1 MTNPLKDLGP
11 CSVIFDSVDL
21 GATQGGV
28 IFRHTESSKP
38 VNEDQKGVTPVDEIK
53 TGASCSVEVPLTRT
67 SLGNLAKV
75 VGASSYTG
83 TRLRVK
89 NATGISLLD
98 NAKVLILKPIVNG
111 VTSTTASEWLTIQKA
126 YAKADFELAYNN
138 EGQRIY
144 KVVFTAFP
152 DANDELWRIGA

>member
-1 MTNPLKDLGP
+1 MNPLRDLGP

-28 IFRHTESSKP
+28 TFRHTESGKT
-38 VNEDQKGVTPVDEIK
+38 VNEDQHGVTPVDEIK
-53 TGASCSVEVPLTRT
+53 TGATCSVEVPLTRT
-67 SLGNLAKV
+67 SLGQLAKV

-111 VTSTTASEWLTIQKA
+111 VTSTDSSNWLTIQKA
-126 YAKADFELAYNN
+126 YAKADFEVSYGN
-138 EGQRIY
+138 ENQRIY

-152 DANDELWRIGA
+152 DANNELWRIGA